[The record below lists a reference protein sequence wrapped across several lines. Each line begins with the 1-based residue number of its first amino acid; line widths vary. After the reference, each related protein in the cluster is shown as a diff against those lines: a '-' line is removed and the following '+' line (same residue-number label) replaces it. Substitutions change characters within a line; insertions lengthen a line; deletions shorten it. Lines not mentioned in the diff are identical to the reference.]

1 MFSSDSSWRDRYY
14 AADLDEVL
22 SIFYESHKK
31 HPLVNTLVGE
41 ENQSETNFSLDGQ
54 PYELPISMRSGQIW
68 NSTDSPA
75 SPLTFPTF
83 LGPPYPE
90 DSPARPLTF
99 STSLGPPDSEDYNT
113 ALAPNR
119 TFSSSPVELPSSAS
133 NTSLSC
139 SICDNSFRSKSD
151 EDQRCGT
158 SLRSQVVRCSE
169 PGCDKTF
176 RRSDRMFR
184 HCRKDHSI
192 VLNPRSSLLI

>member
-1 MFSSDSSWRDRYY
+1 M
-14 AADLDEVL
+14 LC
-22 SIFYESHKK
+22 IFYESHKK
-31 HPLVNTLVGE
+31 DPLVNTLVGE
-41 ENQSETNFSLDGQ
+41 ENQSETNFGLAGQ
-54 PYELPISMRSGQIW
+54 PYELPISMKSGQIW

-75 SPLTFPTF
+75 RPLTFSTF
-83 LGPPYPE
+83 LGPPYP
-90 DSPARPLTF
+90 
-99 STSLGPPDSEDYNT
+99 EDYNT

-119 TFSSSPVELPSSAS
+119 TFSSSPVELPSSTS

-151 EDQRCGT
+151 EDQRRGT

-176 RRSDRMFR
+176 GRSDRMFR
-184 HCRKDHSI
+184 HCRKDHSA